1 MILLVKW
8 ASKIPSWKV
17 SYDIQALKWSIWDY
31 GPILRFFTEIPQFH
45 VKCWKLPNT
54 NISVRDV
61 ENWHPGHRKMQVYW
75 FASIIL
81 SKIALIG
88 LQGVKWWIWAFFTLL
103 RFLTLME
110 WICANTVGRSKN
122 LCYENVKKTWG
133 FALVNKKLEKNWKK
147 TQFW

>member
-1 MILLVKW
+1 MSFKNSKLEGFLWYSGTKMINLGL
-8 ASKIPSWKV
+8 
-17 SYDIQALKWSIWDY
+17 WDH
-31 GPILRFFTEIPQFH
+31 FSHFH
-45 VKCWKLPNT
+45 GNSTWKCWKLPNT
-54 NISVRDV
+54 YISVWDV
-61 ENWHPGHRKMQVYW
+61 ENWPPGHRKIQVYW

>member
-31 GPILRFFTEIPQFH
+31 GTIFRIFTEIPQFH

-88 LQGVKWWIWAFFTLL
+88 LQGVKWWIWAFL
-103 RFLTLME
+103 RFYGLY
-110 WICANTVGRSKN
+110 AFNAYGVN
-122 LCYENVKKTWG
+122 LRKYGWSLKKFMLCKCQKDMG
-133 FALVNKKLEKNWKK
+133 FCFGW
-147 TQFW
+147 